1 MINIVIKSI
10 YLFNSSIYEV
20 ALYEMVDSE
29 MLLISKTET
38 NQDLK
43 FNFSAL
49 DTGLY
54 SILVVKDGIYNPPID
69 ISQRSFSVH
78 NENVEIDRVNLEHD
92 IIINIGEPILKKNIS
107 SIDFINNY
115 FVNYNFT
122 DGSSQ
127 FGVLDTVIY
136 NINKDLSGTKHSIQ
150 INLDNDFESYLTD
163 IFDFVIPGIIDTIS
177 PKILSCEIVDSKLS
191 ISLSEPLKECCAD
204 NAFYILDDEKNI
216 PLDGYS
222 YSLDDPLEIQE
233 IVLHYGN

>member
-1 MINIVIKSI
+1 
-10 YLFNSSIYEV
+10 
-20 ALYEMVDSE
+20 
-29 MLLISKTET
+29 MLPISKTET

-49 DTGLY
+49 DTGSY
-54 SILVVKDGIYNPPID
+54 SILVVKDGIYNPTID

-78 NENVEIDRVNLEHD
+78 NENVEIDQVNLEHD

-136 NINKDLSGTKHSIQ
+136 NI
-150 INLDNDFESYLTD
+150 
-163 IFDFVIPGIIDTIS
+163 GIIREFPKSGISFKNFRQPSTFNSTVVADITSSRVVSPVRTLYQPYSRMLMNPSCVAFCFISADEAPLTIRS
-177 PKILSCEIVDSKLS
+177 SMAGVTRQ
-191 ISLSEPLKECCAD
+191 IS
-204 NAFYILDDEKNI
+204 
-216 PLDGYS
+216 
-222 YSLDDPLEIQE
+222 
-233 IVLHYGN
+233 